1 MYSQKVTITYQDGS
15 RADAV
20 LTQWSMGQFAQY
32 ASSKGWKVDLRDP
45 GLLSLVMLRYQA
57 YCEIHRDPN
66 KPRAS
71 FDKWD
76 MTVQEVEPLDDP
88 EQADPTNAEPSADS

>member
-1 MYSQKVTITYQDGS
+1 MYAQRVNVHYVDGTTS
-15 RADAV
+15 EVV

-32 ASSKGWKVDLRDP
+32 GQTKGWNVDLSNP
-45 GLLSLVMLRYQA
+45 GLLGLVMLRYQV

-66 KPRAS
+66 KPRPS

-76 MTVQEVEPLDDP
+76 MTVQEVEPITDAEP
-88 EQADPTNAEPSADS
+88 VDPTGTAPSGD